1 MFFFLMDKML
11 RDSGLAFENPENLKK
26 KITTG
31 AQNLETDSNKSNFAD
46 SGASV

>member
-11 RDSGLAFENPENLKK
+11 RDSGLAFENPEDFK
-26 KITTG
+26 KITIE